1 LPVRTDDAR
10 LRQVLS
16 FQAIRRR
23 HRPITPDHQC
33 EEDPASALCF
43 APWELARRTVNQA
56 MGSSLTRRRLFQE
69 AALRALATLGA
80 YEAVSELQDAVGAAS
95 TVSVRRPEQHLLRGL
110 KVETLSS
117 GQRVIV
123 PPIHHQL
130 VTARVEVQ
138 GDRRSLQSAQQ
149 ELEDVLRRI
158 EAVYEDSTT
167 GVGLTVAWGW
177 PYFRRF
183 VPELAASQ
191 LPIDIRLSRR
201 RSRESLSLLDAIR
214 FPSDP
219 RGVRLEQNDVVFL
232 FRSDNLAHVVDA
244 SEQIFK
250 PLAEVFEITSVRK
263 GFVGK
268 GLPRAR
274 ALAAG
279 LAGAQKVDSAA
290 PLFFGAYSLHPF
302 GEGPGRI
309 ANVETLGY
317 TRRADYFR
325 HGTHMHL
332 SHLFEDLARWYE
344 APPRRRG
351 ARLLGHAFAISRR
364 TGLDR
369 PVTGPDGAHYR
380 PNAGI
385 IQRAE
390 SNTLDNPFF
399 WSADPTADAWHSQ
412 PAPGMHFVS
421 FAPTSDEFNRYRFAM
436 DGRDADGRKLP
447 ANIGAD
453 RDVAS
458 REFNRLIHASH
469 RQNFIVPPRTHRSFP
484 LVELIR

>member
-1 LPVRTDDAR
+1 MLTTVVGASVTGICVSAVG
-10 LRQVLS
+10 QVL
-16 FQAIRRR
+16 
-23 HRPITPDHQC
+23 
-33 EEDPASALCF
+33 
-43 APWELARRTVNQA
+43 
-56 MGSSLTRRRLFQE
+56 GSSLTRRRLFQE
-69 AALRALATLGA
+69 AAVRALATLGA
-80 YEAVSELQDAVGAAS
+80 YEAVSELQHAVAAANS
-95 TVSVRRPEQHLLRGL
+95 MSVRPPEQHLLPGM

-117 GQRVIV
+117 GMRVIV

-130 VTARVEVQ
+130 VTARVQVQ
-138 GDRRSLQSAQQ
+138 ADRRSLQSAQQ

-158 EAVYEDSTT
+158 EAAYEDSTR

-201 RSRESLSLLDAIR
+201 RRRESLSLLDAIR

-219 RGVRLEQNDVVFL
+219 RNVRLEQNDVVVL
-232 FRSDNLAHVVDA
+232 FRSDNIANVGDA
-244 SEQIFK
+244 SDRVFK
-250 PLAEVFEITSVRK
+250 PLAGLFDITSIRR

-279 LAGAQKVDSAA
+279 LPGAQRLNPAA

-317 TRRADYFR
+317 TRRNTYFR
-325 HGTHMHL
+325 HGTHMHV
-332 SHLFEDLARWYE
+332 SHLFEDLERWYA

-351 ARLLGHAFAISRR
+351 ERLLGHTFAISRR
-364 TGLDR
+364 TGLTR

-399 WSADPTADAWHSQ
+399 WSSDPAADDWRSE
-412 PAPGMHFVS
+412 PAAGMHFVS

-436 DGRDADGRKLP
+436 DGLDPDGRKLP
-447 ANIGAD
+447 ANIGPD

-469 RQNFIVPPRTHRSFP
+469 RQNFIVPPRTRRSFP